1 MDNCKVLGFS
11 CNVISGCNGF
21 IGCIQCNGLKD
32 GVGFFGV
39 IVLGNHLVTMWSV
52 ANKGKVGHL
61 GFVSFLNKKWIGI
74 SFY

>member
-1 MDNCKVLGFS
+1 MTIACNFIEVYSSDCNFLNLDNCKVLGFS

-39 IVLGNHLVTMWSV
+39 IVLGNHLVTM
-52 ANKGKVGHL
+52 
-61 GFVSFLNKKWIGI
+61 
-74 SFY
+74 